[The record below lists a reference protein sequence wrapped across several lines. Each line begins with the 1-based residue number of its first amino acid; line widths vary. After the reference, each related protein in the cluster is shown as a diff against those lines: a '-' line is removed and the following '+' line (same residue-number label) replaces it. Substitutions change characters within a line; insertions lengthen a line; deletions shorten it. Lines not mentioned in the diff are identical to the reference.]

1 MFIVPPKVQTERL
14 SICHNCPHFR
24 KATGSCGTLILGNS
38 LTREEMSKA
47 MQENTIIRNRSKKI
61 LCGCIMRIKTRL
73 ILAECPL
80 GKWGKYE
87 VTEASL
93 KEMRKF
99 IDGLNGRSSMTAEEV
114 RLLYG
119 YATKLSGT
127 PMVPTTCGSC
137 VKDIIEKMRQT
148 IKERS

>member
-14 SICHNCPHFR
+14 SICHSCPHFR
-24 KATGSCGTLILGNS
+24 KATGSCGTLIVGNA
-38 LTREEMSKA
+38 LTAEQIAQAEK
-47 MQENTIIRNRSKKI
+47 ENIVTRNKSKKR
-61 LCGCIMRIKTRL
+61 LCGCVMRLKSRL

-99 IDGLNGRSSMTAEEV
+99 IDGLNGRSSMTTDEV

-127 PMVPTTCGSC
+127 RMVPTTCGSC

-148 IKERS
+148 IKERT